1 MEQNKDISMETG
13 KSFLTL
19 ENRKKMTLNGVSEI
33 ISFNEDQI
41 LLITVLGNMDI
52 RGEDLKMTKLDVQ
65 NGDVVITGR
74 VSYVVYTTDE
84 KKPRKQN
91 GILSKVFR

>member
-1 MEQNKDISMETG
+1 MEQNKDISMESR

-19 ENRKKMTLNGVSEI
+19 EDRKKMTLNGVSEI
-33 ISFNEDQI
+33 ISFNEEQI
-41 LLITVLGNMDI
+41 LLITALGNMDI

-65 NGDVVITGR
+65 NGDVVITGK

-91 GILSKVFR
+91 GILSKIFR

>member
-1 MEQNKDISMETG
+1 MEQNKDISMESR

-19 ENRKKMTLNGVSEI
+19 EDRKKMTLNGVSEI
-33 ISFNEDQI
+33 ISFNEEQI
-41 LLITVLGNMDI
+41 LLITAVGNMDI

-65 NGDVVITGR
+65 NGDVVITGK

-91 GILSKVFR
+91 GILSKIFR